1 MTGKYLFTLLVTLA
15 STVFVSLLLVVL
27 ALAGG
32 LEEPLSELLLSALA
46 CAGIALIMNAVALP
60 CCSSLGRRRPAW

>member
-1 MTGKYLFTLLVTLA
+1 MNRIGKYEGVVRLV
-15 STVFVSLLLVVL
+15 LLLVVL

-46 CAGIALIMNAVALP
+46 CAGIALIMNAVAY
-60 CCSSLGRRRPAW
+60 GRAVG